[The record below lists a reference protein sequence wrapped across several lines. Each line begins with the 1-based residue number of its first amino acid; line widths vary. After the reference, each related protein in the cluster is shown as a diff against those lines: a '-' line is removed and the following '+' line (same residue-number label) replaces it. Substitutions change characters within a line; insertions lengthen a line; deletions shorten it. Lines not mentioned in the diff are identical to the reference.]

1 MEKGTSE
8 DSEWYKIDPGWSGES
23 LGLIYNQLRV
33 TQVLSPLFCKPVT
46 GQELFLLFLTANRL
60 CVIFLCTVWKRQNI
74 SHLTNIRES
83 FSSPRFTICAI
94 SSLFPDKHL
103 KNFQRC
109 LYGHFK
115 LSHWYQSHYR
125 SHKSHQV
132 ILYPPGIF
140 TLMVLNLFSRLFFLQ
155 INQKNKFNLFEL
167 TFTLWNQS
175 IQSIQ
180 IMHLRSN
187 WF

>member
-1 MEKGTSE
+1 M
-8 DSEWYKIDPGWSGES
+8 
-23 LGLIYNQLRV
+23 
-33 TQVLSPLFCKPVT
+33 
-46 GQELFLLFLTANRL
+46 
-60 CVIFLCTVWKRQNI
+60 CTVWKRQNI

-94 SSLFPDKHL
+94 SSLFPDKYL

-140 TLMVLNLFSRLFFLQ
+140 TLMVLNLFSRLFF
-155 INQKNKFNLFEL
+155 
-167 TFTLWNQS
+167 TNQS
-175 IQSIQ
+175 NKLIHIIWAHFHSINSKYQ
-180 IMHLRSN
+180 FQFSIFFRQN
-187 WF
+187 WELGVVDKLIFFWAGHFGFCCFIPI

>member
-1 MEKGTSE
+1 MFFCQKNLKNWG
-8 DSEWYKIDPGWSGES
+8 IDPN
-23 LGLIYNQLRV
+23 GLTDIFCALSENAQILV
-33 TQVLSPLFCKPVT
+33 TWQT
-46 GQELFLLFLTANRL
+46 YA
-60 CVIFLCTVWKRQNI
+60 
-74 SHLTNIRES
+74 SHFPPQGLQFVQFRHFFRTNIWRI
-83 FSSPRFTICAI
+83 FSVVSMVT
-94 SSLFPDKHL
+94 
-103 KNFQRC
+103 
-109 LYGHFK
+109 
-115 LSHWYQSHYR
+115 LSWVIDRYQSHYR

>member
-1 MEKGTSE
+1 M
-8 DSEWYKIDPGWSGES
+8 
-23 LGLIYNQLRV
+23 
-33 TQVLSPLFCKPVT
+33 
-46 GQELFLLFLTANRL
+46 
-60 CVIFLCTVWKRQNI
+60 CTIWKRQNI

-140 TLMVLNLFSRLFFLQ
+140 TLMDFEPFFKAGFFTNQSKKLIQFIWAHFHSMKSINSKYLNYALFTFKLILA
-155 INQKNKFNLFEL
+155 NKFLVV
-167 TFTLWNQS
+167 
-175 IQSIQ
+175 
-180 IMHLRSN
+180 HC
-187 WF
+187 